1 MSGEQAPLI
10 PPTVSSL
17 TANLRALGVVPGMT
31 LIVHSSMKAI
41 APWVIG
47 GAQAVILAL
56 EAVLGPGGTLV
67 MPTMTGDLTDPAG
80 WGNPPVP
87 PSWWEPI
94 RQEMPPFMPDL
105 TPTRKM
111 GLIPETF
118 RKQNGTLRSSHP
130 VTSFA
135 AWGKHAATITA
146 NHLLES
152 PLGEDSPLA
161 RIYDLHGSVLLL
173 GVGHGNNSSLHLAET
188 RASYPSRRIKRHASP
203 ILIDGQR
210 HWVEYEALEGNN
222 DDFVQIGDN
231 FARETCLQNQGKVG
245 QATALLMPQR
255 PLVDYAVRWMEQ
267 NRA

>member
-1 MSGEQAPLI
+1 M
-10 PPTVSSL
+10 
-17 TANLRALGVVPGMT
+17 
-31 LIVHSSMKAI
+31 
-41 APWVIG
+41 
-47 GAQAVILAL
+47 
-56 EAVLGPGGTLV
+56 
-67 MPTMTGDLTDPAG
+67 
-80 WGNPPVP
+80 
-87 PSWWEPI
+87 
-94 RQEMPPFMPDL
+94 
-105 TPTRKM
+105 
-111 GLIPETF
+111 
-118 RKQNGTLRSSHP
+118 
-130 VTSFA
+130 
-135 AWGKHAATITA
+135 
-146 NHLLES
+146 
-152 PLGEDSPLA
+152 GEDSPLA

-188 RASYPSRRIKRHASP
+188 RASYPSRRIERHASP